1 MYYTFIFICLV
12 TFEFGTN
19 DMGQNIILLTI
30 LPIAFKIKGI
40 WHNANLYL
48 YGSWEFNFGQMIWD
62 KV

>member
-1 MYYTFIFICLV
+1 MYYTFIFLCLV
-12 TFEFGTN
+12 TFELWTN

-30 LPIAFKIKGI
+30 LPITFKVKGI
-40 WHNANLYL
+40 WHNANLHL